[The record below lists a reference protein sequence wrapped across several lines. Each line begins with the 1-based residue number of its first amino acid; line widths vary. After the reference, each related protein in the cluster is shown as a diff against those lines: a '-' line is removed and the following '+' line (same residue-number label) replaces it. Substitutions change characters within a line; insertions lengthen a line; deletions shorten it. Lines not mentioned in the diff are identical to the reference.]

1 MATFHFLWL
10 ASPHKQKLEGAAVLT
25 AVLFVSEMG
34 ILEMSTLT
42 EISQIQNK
50 WKEIG
55 DLQWLCHHWSY
66 FKLWPFLA
74 IWLLYNHLREK

>member
-25 AVLFVSEMG
+25 AVLFVSEMA
-34 ILEMSTLT
+34 ILEM
-42 EISQIQNK
+42 NK

-55 DLQWLCHHWSY
+55 DLQWLCH
-66 FKLWPFLA
+66 PPTFLFYIVA
-74 IWLLYNHLREK
+74 IFGYLTTV

>member
-25 AVLFVSEMG
+25 AVLFVSEMA

-55 DLQWLCHHWSY
+55 DLQWLCHP
-66 FKLWPFLA
+66 LTFLF
-74 IWLLYNHLREK
+74 